1 MRLSWPLIGR
11 AGEMRA
17 IEAAISA
24 SAVSGILVCGPAGVG
39 KSRIAREA
47 LSAATSQGCEARWT
61 AGSASARAIPL
72 GAFTAW
78 APSGVTD
85 TFQLLRGVIE
95 ALTVAPSAAN
105 VVLGVDDVHLLD
117 ELSTFVVRQIAQQ
130 GAAKV
135 ILTIRDGA
143 QVPAAIQEL
152 WTAGQ
157 FDRLDLTPLSIN
169 ETAMLLSATLEGS
182 VDSDA
187 VQRLWKLTRGNVLY
201 LRNIVEQEVADG
213 RIVQEQGAWRWIGD
227 PIMPPGLVELI
238 QSRIGDLPTPV
249 SDAID
254 VVAVGE
260 PIELAALTRITSA
273 AAVEEAETRGLIT
286 LEPAGRGIEVRVA
299 HPLYAQARR
308 KRAAHTRLRRLRG
321 LVATELAAS
330 RDRDDIRVVV
340 RRATLSLDSDLTPDA
355 DLLLRAAH
363 GAVWLGDLHLADRLA
378 EAATHAG
385 AGPEPNFVRAHALSW
400 LGRGEE
406 AEAVLADIDTSQLT
420 DHERARSAFL
430 RCSNMLWA
438 LGDPARAKELIDD
451 ASGSAPADA
460 RTYIDAFL
468 TIYWFAMDQ
477 PEAAVQASENL
488 ALTDIPVVGAEI
500 AWALAQISADAGRT
514 TEAVADANAGYAV
527 ATRTL
532 DAPHMRFN
540 IADAEVGALLL
551 SGQIADALV
560 VAERTQQQ
568 AAHLPGAAQLL
579 GAAVAGRAALGAG
592 DLHRACQLLEQAAE
606 GLSASHPGGWGYR
619 YRIPHATA
627 LAIRGST
634 EEAAAALAALDRVPR
649 RFRSL
654 DHEQSLARA
663 WVAAGQGAVSEAITV
678 LLSAAERAKAT
689 GRFAAE
695 VLCLQTA
702 TQFGDRTTAPRLK
715 ELESIVEGPR
725 VGLAARF
732 AAALRDGDA
741 AELSSVSEEFEH
753 MGDLLAAIDS
763 VAHAALAYRRQDKRG
778 SALGCS
784 TRADALAAQC
794 DAVSPALRQATEN
807 LPLTDRE
814 AEVAMLIGGG
824 LSNRAVAERLTLS
837 VRTVESYL
845 YRAMLKTGT
854 TSRDELAAL
863 LPRTA
868 RQSEHRP
875 LTACAGI
882 DEDFSI
888 AIRRSRDNTPAVIA
902 TDALDRTTFES
913 LSQAPRSFQP
923 RTTRAQRGSGG
934 HGACGS
940 SRSR

>member
-1 MRLSWPLIGR
+1 VRLTWPLIGR
-11 AGEMRA
+11 SEEIGT

-24 SAVSGILVCGPAGVG
+24 SDVSGILICGAAGVG

-47 LSAATSQGCEARWT
+47 LSVAASRGCETRWT
-61 AGSASARAIPL
+61 AGISSARPIPL

-78 APSGVTD
+78 TPSGVTD
-85 TFQLLRGVIE
+85 TVQLLQGVIE
-95 ALTVAPSAAN
+95 SLTAASSGAK
-105 VVLGVDDVHLLD
+105 VVVGVDDVHLLD
-117 ELSTFVVRQIAQQ
+117 DLSTFVVHQIVQRR
-130 GAAKV
+130 AAKV
-135 ILTIRDGA
+135 ILTVRDGA
-143 QVPAAIQEL
+143 PIPAAIQEI
-152 WTAGQ
+152 WKVGEV
-157 FDRLDLTPLSIN
+157 DWLDLQPLSGD
-169 ETAMLLSATLEGS
+169 ETTTLLSATLNGS

-187 VQRLWKLTRGNVLY
+187 AQRLWKLTRGNVLY

-213 RIVQEQGAWRWIGD
+213 RIVQQQGRWRWIGD

-238 QSRIGDLPTPV
+238 ESRIRALPTPV
-249 SDAID
+249 SDVID
-254 VVAVGE
+254 VLAVGE
-260 PIELAALTRITSA
+260 PIELAALTRITNA
-273 AAVEEAETRGLIT
+273 AAVEEADTRGLIS
-286 LEPAGRGIEVRVA
+286 LEPVGGGMEVRVA
-299 HPLYAQARR
+299 HPLYGQIRR
-308 KRAAHTRLRRLRG
+308 KRAPRTKLRRLRG
-321 LVATELAAS
+321 LVANELAAS
-330 RDRDDIRVVV
+330 GDRDEIRVVV
-340 RRATLSLDSDLTPDA
+340 RRAALSLDSDLTPDA

-378 EAATHAG
+378 EAAIHAG

-406 AEAVLADIDTSQLT
+406 AEAVLADIRTSQLT
-420 DHERARSAFL
+420 DSDRARFAFL
-430 RCSNMLWA
+430 RSSNMLWA
-438 LGDPARAKELIDD
+438 LGDPARAKDLIDD
-451 ASGSAPADA
+451 ALRKTPPHA

-468 TIYWFAMDQ
+468 TIYWFATDQ
-477 PEAAVQASENL
+477 PEAAVQASKNL
-488 ALTDIPVVGAEI
+488 ALEDIPVVGVEI

-514 TEAVADANAGYAV
+514 TEAVADADAGYAV

-551 SGQIADALV
+551 SGRVTDALD
-560 VAERTQQQ
+560 VAKRTQQQ

-592 DLHRACQLLEQAAE
+592 DLHSACLLLEQAAE
-606 GLSASHPGGWGYR
+606 GLSASHPLGWGYR

-634 EEAAAALAALDRVPR
+634 EEAAAALAALDKVSR

-654 DHEQSLARA
+654 DYERSLARA
-663 WVAAGQGAVSEAITV
+663 WVAAGQGAVTEAITV
-678 LLSAAERAKAT
+678 MLSAAERARAT

-702 TQFGDRTTAPRLK
+702 TQFGDRSGAPRLK

-725 VGLAARF
+725 AGLAARF

-741 AELSSVSEEFEH
+741 AELSSVSEEFEQI
-753 MGDLLAAIDS
+753 GDLVAAVDAA
-763 VAHAALAYRRQDKRG
+763 AHAAVAYRRQDKRG

-784 TRADALAAQC
+784 TRAAALAEQC
-794 DAVSPALRQATEN
+794 GGATTSALRQASEP

-814 AEVAMLIGGG
+814 EEIVMLIGEG

-837 VRTVESYL
+837 VRTVESHI

-863 LPRTA
+863 ISRHRGRT
-868 RQSEHRP
+868 E
-875 LTACAGI
+875 
-882 DEDFSI
+882 
-888 AIRRSRDNTPAVIA
+888 
-902 TDALDRTTFES
+902 
-913 LSQAPRSFQP
+913 
-923 RTTRAQRGSGG
+923 
-934 HGACGS
+934 
-940 SRSR
+940 